1 MADGSRSAEEAS
13 RDQLVLGRALRA
25 LRKRAGMTQEELAA
39 QASTMA
45 NYLSLVE
52 NGKRGLRW
60 PMVMRLLRAMGVSA
74 REFGAEIDKQTR
86 R

>member
-1 MADGSRSAEEAS
+1 MADGSRGTDEAG
-13 RDQLVLGRALRA
+13 RDQLVLGRTLRV
-25 LRKRAGMTQEELAA
+25 LRKRAGMTQQELAA
-39 QASTMA
+39 KASTMS

-74 REFGAEIDKQTR
+74 REFGAEIDRQAR
-86 R
+86 E

>member
-1 MADGSRSAEEAS
+1 MADGSRSADEAG
-13 RDQLVLGRALRA
+13 RDLLVLGRTVRA

-39 QASTMA
+39 RASTMS

-74 REFGAEIDKQTR
+74 SEFGAEIDEQSR